1 MQEIKDT
8 LQQDIERELERI
20 EELRDNMSSKALSL
34 RDSAF
39 ARFPFLFI
47 FLSSFGLVATFYG
60 FEKLIDSIPL
70 FAKHPLLILGTGIA
84 TLVLTGSLYK
94 KLS

>member
-8 LQQDIERELERI
+8 LQQDIERELERVAQLR
-20 EELRDNMSSKALSL
+20 EDMSSTALRLRDT
-34 RDSAF
+34 AF

-60 FEKLIDSIPL
+60 FEKLIDSVPL
-70 FAKHPLLILGTGIA
+70 FTKHPLLILGTGIA